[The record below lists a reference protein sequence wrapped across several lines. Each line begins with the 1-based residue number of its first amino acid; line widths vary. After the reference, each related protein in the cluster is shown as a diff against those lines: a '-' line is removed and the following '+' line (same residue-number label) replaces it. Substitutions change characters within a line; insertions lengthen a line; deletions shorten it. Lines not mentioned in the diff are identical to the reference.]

1 MNVIKIDDF
10 GEALSWMQC
19 DRAVT
24 LTLNGVER
32 IYYRLPEGDI
42 VCIPNRKKHLAYKVK
57 EFKIDAVLSMEWAFI
72 DAEIKDVLNSLDD

>member
-1 MNVIKIDDF
+1 MNKDTFDF

-32 IYYRLPEGDI
+32 IYYMRSEGDI

-57 EFKIDAVLSMEWAFI
+57 DFKIDAILSKDWNFI
-72 DAEIKDVLNSLDD
+72 DSEINEVLDSLDD

>member
-1 MNVIKIDDF
+1 MNTIKIDDF
-10 GEALSWMQC
+10 SEALSWLQC

-24 LTLNGVER
+24 LTLNGIER

-57 EFKIDAVLSMEWAFI
+57 EFKIDAILSTEWAFI
-72 DAEIKDVLNSLDD
+72 DAEINEVLQSLDK

>member
-1 MNVIKIDDF
+1 MNGDTFDF

-24 LTLNGVER
+24 LTLGGVER

-42 VCIPNRKKHLAYKVK
+42 MCIPNRKKHLAYKVK
-57 EFKIDAVLSMEWAFI
+57 EFKIDAVLSDDWTFI
-72 DAEIKDVLNSLDD
+72 DAEIVDVLNSLDD

>member
-1 MNVIKIDDF
+1 MNKIEICDF
-10 GEALSWMQC
+10 GEALSWLQC

-42 VCIPNRKKHLAYKVK
+42 MCIPNRKKHLAYKVK
-57 EFKIDAVLSMEWAFI
+57 EFKIDAILAMDWHFI
-72 DAEIKDVLNSLDD
+72 DAEISEVLQSLDK